1 MVPGVEPFGMAET
14 VLVPMDHSP
23 LARRALDFALDEY
36 LEAELII
43 LHVVDFVEESY
54 AGKLLVGPEELRARG
69 RERTEKLFDEVRET
83 AEGHPGGLRTVLE
96 FGQPAREIVDYAEDE
111 EVDLIIIG
119 SHGRSIVSRIV
130 LGDVA
135 QTILERASMPVT
147 VVR

>member
-1 MVPGVEPFGMAET
+1 MAKT

-23 LARRALDFALDEY
+23 LAHRALDFALDEY
-36 LEAELII
+36 PEADLIV

-54 AGKLLVGPEELRARG
+54 AGKLLVGPEELRERG
-69 RERTEKLFDEVRET
+69 RERTEQLFDEVRET

-96 FGQPAREIVDYAEDE
+96 FGKPAREIVDYAEDE
-111 EVDLIIIG
+111 AVDLVIIG
-119 SHGRSIVSRIV
+119 SHSRSIVSRIV

-135 QTILERASMPVT
+135 RTVLERASMPVT